1 VVTLPYELA
10 SDAVRSGGH
19 FYPVISELE
28 DIKRRK
34 CDLGKYGDYIEADC
48 PAEALHASGAFVNG
62 VPDRPLP
69 GEPIRQENGKVGAFG
84 AFLTAW
90 GKTDD
95 LRQFQSLDSW

>member
-10 SDAVRSGGH
+10 SDAVRSGTH

-62 VPDRPLP
+62 VSVVAPVGGPRKARKRYGGHAEGFADGP
-69 GEPIRQENGKVGAFG
+69 GNVSTP
-84 AFLTAW
+84 
-90 GKTDD
+90 
-95 LRQFQSLDSW
+95 